1 MPIPTNKTLEQLLDY
16 SALKHKVI
24 GQNIANAN
32 TRNYQRR
39 DVEFKELLN
48 NGMKSLSK
56 SHESN
61 SEFSV
66 KIDEKSEVIS
76 NGNSVDV
83 NQEMA
88 DLAKN
93 SIMFKFA
100 SKKITGYYQNLQNVI
115 RGGK

>member
-1 MPIPTNKTLEQLLDY
+1 MPIPSNKNLEQLLNY
-16 SALKHKVI
+16 TSLKHKVI

-32 TRNYQRR
+32 TENYRRR
-39 DVEFKELLN
+39 DIEFKELLN

-56 SHESN
+56 SKDSK

-66 KIDEKSEVIS
+66 KIDEQSEVIA

-83 NQEMA
+83 NKEMA

-100 SKKITGYYQNLQNVI
+100 SKKINGYYQTLQGVI

>member
-1 MPIPTNKTLEQLLDY
+1 MSIPSNKNLERLLNY
-16 SALKHKVI
+16 TALKQKVI

-32 TRNYQRR
+32 TKNYQRR
-39 DVEFKELLN
+39 EVEFKELLN
-48 NGMKSLSK
+48 DGMKSFSK
-56 SHESN
+56 SQNSN

-66 KIDEKSEVIS
+66 KIDEQSEVIA

-83 NQEMA
+83 NKEMA

-93 SIMFKFA
+93 TIMFKFA
-100 SKKITGYYQNLQNVI
+100 SKKINGYYQTLQGVI